1 MRRPSS
7 LAVVAVIAVLAT
19 FPGSHAEPAAL
30 AGTGSIATS
39 DASASV
45 APSPGGR
52 YASTSEYCKTKL
64 AGSYGTLGKGSDI
77 VRRLYPTFDTS
88 TFVVKGDR
96 PFTLLDCDFAARPK
110 PSSGVAI
117 VLQFP
122 SKLLLDNDLRIE
134 ELDTWTSEFLRLEI
148 AEVVAGEDGKLG
160 VARNPD
166 ALPFAAISD
175 GRDVMALRG
184 GVRLDRTVFA
194 LNESENAVAVR
205 FGLEN
210 ACSGHGALLFEY
222 SDLALF
228 RPQGNELRLVL
239 QVTLEFTTTQVHCD
253 EDEDDCGGSDTE
265 RYILRLAKHKTDGFF
280 DWVHKN
286 VTHPKGDR
294 PVTYQWDGKRY
305 VSVTRPKKTG
315 H

>member
-1 MRRPSS
+1 MHRQTS
-7 LAVVAVIAVLAT
+7 LAVVVAFAVVVISPV
-19 FPGSHAEPAAL
+19 SQAEPAAL
-30 AGTGSIATS
+30 AATGSA
-39 DASASV
+39 ASSGV
-45 APSPGGR
+45 STGGDPSPGGP

-64 AGSYGTLGKGSDI
+64 AASYGTLGKGRDI

-88 TFVVKGDR
+88 TFVVKGDQ
-96 PFTLLDCDFAARPK
+96 PFTLLDCDFATRPK

-134 ELDTWTSEFLRLEI
+134 QLDTWHDEFLRLEI
-148 AEVVAGEDGKLG
+148 AEVVAGEDGQIG
-160 VARNPD
+160 VARKPD

-175 GRDVMALRG
+175 GRDVMPLLG

-228 RPQGNELRLVL
+228 RPQGDELRLVL
-239 QVTLEFTTTQVHCD
+239 QVTLELTTGQVHCD
-253 EDEDDCGGSDTE
+253 EDEDCGGSDTE
-265 RYILRLAKHKTDGFF
+265 KYILRLAKHKTGGFF

-286 VTHPKGDR
+286 VTHPKADR
-294 PVTYQWDGKRY
+294 PVTYQWDGNRY
-305 VSVTRPKKTG
+305 VSVARSKKTG